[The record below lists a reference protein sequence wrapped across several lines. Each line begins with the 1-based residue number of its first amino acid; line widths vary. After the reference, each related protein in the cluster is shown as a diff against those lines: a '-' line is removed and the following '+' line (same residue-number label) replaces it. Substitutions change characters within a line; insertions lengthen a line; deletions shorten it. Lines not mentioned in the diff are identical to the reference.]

1 MVFIAMIILIIL
13 LIICAG
19 MRLSADTAANGET
32 PEQDSCAS
40 IRCALSVGRTEN
52 SLRQPWSITSFR
64 IAAILS
70 FSGMKTT
77 GNPFAETAMA
87 KRLVWVCKIRIR
99 RTS

>member
-52 SLRQPWSITSFR
+52 LPRQP
-64 IAAILS
+64 
-70 FSGMKTT
+70 
-77 GNPFAETAMA
+77 
-87 KRLVWVCKIRIR
+87 
-99 RTS
+99 